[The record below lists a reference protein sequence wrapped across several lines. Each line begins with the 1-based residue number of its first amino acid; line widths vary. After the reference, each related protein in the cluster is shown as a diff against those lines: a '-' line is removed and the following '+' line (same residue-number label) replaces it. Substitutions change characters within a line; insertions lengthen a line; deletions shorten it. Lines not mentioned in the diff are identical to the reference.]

1 MRPVSLILI
10 LSLSACAAHRAAVPA
25 SGPIADGGTVTVK
38 LSNFSYDPETLR
50 LRAGV
55 PVRLRLVNESDGGHD
70 FKAPG
75 FFAAST
81 FPAGTAPP
89 PGGAVDVA
97 AGSTVELALL
107 PRLPGTYKVTCT
119 HFLHS
124 AFGMTGTVE
133 IVAAP

>member
-1 MRPVSLILI
+1 MRPASLIL
-10 LSLSACAAHRAAVPA
+10 LLALSACAAHRPAPA
-25 SGPIADGGTVTVK
+25 SGPEAAGGTVTVT
-38 LSNFSYDPETLR
+38 LSNFAYDPENLR

-70 FKAPG
+70 FKSPG

-81 FPAGTAPP
+81 FPAGTSPP
-89 PGGAVDVA
+89 PGGAVDVG
-97 AGSTVELALL
+97 AGSTVELALV
-107 PRLPGTYKVTCT
+107 PGVPGTYPVTCT

-124 AFGMTGTVE
+124 AVGMTGTVE